1 MSLACIGMGGTPAW
15 EIYNRLTDLGGL
27 WCKRKDMHLICDN
40 KVDQSLWS
48 LWRSGVNITETEV
61 TNEHV

>member
-1 MSLACIGMGGTPAW
+1 MGGTPAW